1 MSAPNINSDD
11 YYEVLGV
18 SKNVSEKDIRRAYRK
33 LARQHHPDQN
43 PDDKEAAEERFKAIG
58 EAYGV
63 LSDPKKRKQ
72 YDQFGKQGLQ
82 NNGMGG
88 GFSNIDAHEIFRMFM
103 GGNSGG
109 PGGFRMG
116 GMGGSMGGGFPFGDL
131 FGSMGHGHGMN
142 FSHGGMHQPRRQ
154 QRKVRSPL
162 PRGTKVYLH
171 SLSSGNFNGRI
182 GRIQSY
188 TGERFSVDIEG
199 VGLKNIRPQNLCQS
213 VECEVHSLNYEALNG
228 SIVKTMGYS
237 PNFERIK
244 CQFSDGQIKMIKA
257 INIEIPAGT
266 IIRIDG
272 LQNAAAASLNGKYAR
287 VLEWLPEK
295 GRYSVEIVDSSKS
308 YKMKPENA
316 RL

>member
-1 MSAPNINSDD
+1 MSVHDINSED

-18 SKNVSEKDIRRAYRK
+18 SKNTHEKDIKKAYRK
-33 LARQHHPDQN
+33 LARTHHPDQN
-43 PDDKEAAEERFKAIG
+43 PDDKEAAEERFKKIG
-58 EAYGV
+58 EAYSI

-72 YDQFGKQGLQ
+72 YDQFGKAGLQ
-82 NNGMGG
+82 NNGQGS
-88 GFSNIDAHEIFRMFM
+88 GFSSMDAQDIFRMFM
-103 GGNSGG
+103 GGGHSHGG
-109 PGGFRMG
+109 HQGGFSFG
-116 GMGGSMGGGFPFGDL
+116 GGQRGGGFPFGDM
-131 FGSMGHGHGMN
+131 F
-142 FSHGGMHQPRRQ
+142 GGMGGPGMHFSGGRQQRRP

-162 PRGTKVYLH
+162 PKGTEVYLH
-171 SLSSGNFNGRI
+171 SLNSGNFNGRQ

-188 TGERFSVDIEG
+188 TGERFSVDIDG

-213 VECEVHSLNYEALNG
+213 VECQVHSLNFEALNG
-228 SIVKTMGYS
+228 EIVKSMGYS

-257 INIEIPAGT
+257 INIEIPSRT

-272 LQNAAAASLNGKYAR
+272 LLNAAAASLNGKYAR

-295 GRYSVEIVDSSKS
+295 GRYSVEIVDSSKQ